1 MRVFPY
7 LHLFLN
13 ETFELTSRVLIL
25 KKKKRMGKK
34 HLFFFKMPLEIIL
47 SPRLSGLLCSL
58 CFNVWG
64 RSELF
69 LFFFFFFL
77 SPSFLY
83 LLYLL
88 FPQFLS
94 EITGPFFFKK
104 KHYFFLS
111 AGWKTR
117 GKHRMK
123 NARRTPER
131 HTHMKTKK
139 KTQAASLKQ
148 SCCFEM
154 SQVLFSVLSGHQG
167 VRSVFPCL
175 FPLLTFSTEHQRRF
189 ELAHIGHLSSS
200 DSKHL
205 QVFACRTQETYL
217 LPLEVINFQPFW
229 DLE

>member
-1 MRVFPY
+1 
-7 LHLFLN
+7 
-13 ETFELTSRVLIL
+13 
-25 KKKKRMGKK
+25 
-34 HLFFFKMPLEIIL
+34 MPLEIIL
-47 SPRLSGLLCSL
+47 SPRLSGSRCSL
-58 CFNVWG
+58 CFSVWG
-64 RSELF
+64 RSEPF
-69 LFFFFFFL
+69 PFIL

-94 EITGPFFFKK
+94 EITGPFFFFKK

-123 NARRTPER
+123 NARRTPDT
-131 HTHMKTKK
+131 HTHTHIKNNKKK

-148 SCCFEM
+148 NCRFEM
-154 SQVLFSVLSGHQG
+154 SQILFSVSSGHQG

-175 FPLLTFSTEHQRRF
+175 FPLLTFSTERQRRF
-189 ELAHIGHLSSS
+189 KLVHIGHLSSS

-205 QVFACRTQETYL
+205 QVFAWRVRETHL
-217 LPLEVINFQPFW
+217 LPLEIYSNRRV
-229 DLE
+229 